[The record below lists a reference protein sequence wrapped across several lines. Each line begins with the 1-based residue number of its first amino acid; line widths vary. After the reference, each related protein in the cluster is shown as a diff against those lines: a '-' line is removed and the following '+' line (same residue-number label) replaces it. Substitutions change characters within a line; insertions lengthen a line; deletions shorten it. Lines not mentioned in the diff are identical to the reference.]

1 VTGVQTC
8 ALPIYHEIGLGG
20 RAGRREPVPDQ
31 GGDDLVGVDG
41 VLGTAEGL
49 DPEALLV
56 ARSAEV
62 RRSHDRPR
70 VPLAMSTP
78 SVWCPACGAE
88 YTVGS
93 RYCNECRVEL
103 VVEPP
108 AFVDGGSALDDDDG
122 DEAGDA
128 TDLVEL
134 GEFPRLHAQ
143 ILRRRLETAG
153 LSVMVEWSGPG
164 GSALGTILVPDSQA
178 EFAEAVINE
187 IEVDDEVP
195 DSSPEAYIARIE
207 EHLGA
212 VGALLDELRT
222 RLEQAEPEP

>member
-1 VTGVQTC
+1 
-8 ALPIYHEIGLGG
+8 
-20 RAGRREPVPDQ
+20 
-31 GGDDLVGVDG
+31 
-41 VLGTAEGL
+41 
-49 DPEALLV
+49 
-56 ARSAEV
+56 
-62 RRSHDRPR
+62 
-70 VPLAMSTP
+70 MSTP

-88 YTVGS
+88 YTAGS
-93 RYCNECRVEL
+93 RYCNDCRVEL

-108 AFVDGGSALDDDDG
+108 TADGGSST
-122 DEAGDA
+122 EGDA

-134 GEFPRLHAQ
+134 GAFPRLHAQ

-164 GSALGTILVPDSQA
+164 GSAMGTILVPDAQA

-207 EHLGA
+207 EHLSA

-222 RLEQAEPEP
+222 RLEQPDGEGG

>member
-1 VTGVQTC
+1 M
-8 ALPIYHEIGLGG
+8 
-20 RAGRREPVPDQ
+20 
-31 GGDDLVGVDG
+31 
-41 VLGTAEGL
+41 
-49 DPEALLV
+49 
-56 ARSAEV
+56 
-62 RRSHDRPR
+62 
-70 VPLAMSTP
+70 MSETP
-78 SVWCPACGAE
+78 TVWCPACGAE
-88 YTVGS
+88 YTIGS

-108 AFVDGGSALDDDDG
+108 SAIGAAPDLDDDDD

-134 GEFPRLHAQ
+134 GEYPRLHAQ

-164 GSALGTILVPDSQA
+164 GSALGTILVPDAQA

-187 IEVDDEVP
+187 IDVDDEVP

-207 EHLGA
+207 EHLGV
-212 VGALLDELRT
+212 VGALLEELRT
-222 RLEQAEPEP
+222 RLDQTQADG

>member
-1 VTGVQTC
+1 
-8 ALPIYHEIGLGG
+8 
-20 RAGRREPVPDQ
+20 
-31 GGDDLVGVDG
+31 
-41 VLGTAEGL
+41 
-49 DPEALLV
+49 
-56 ARSAEV
+56 
-62 RRSHDRPR
+62 
-70 VPLAMSTP
+70 MSTP

-88 YTVGS
+88 YTAGS

-108 AFVDGGSALDDDDG
+108 AADG
-122 DEAGDA
+122 DNGDEGDA

-164 GSALGTILVPDSQA
+164 GSALGTILVPDAQA

-195 DSSPEAYIARIE
+195 DSSPDAYIARIE
-207 EHLGA
+207 EHLSA

-222 RLEQAEPEP
+222 RLEQSGSEG

>member
-1 VTGVQTC
+1 
-8 ALPIYHEIGLGG
+8 
-20 RAGRREPVPDQ
+20 
-31 GGDDLVGVDG
+31 
-41 VLGTAEGL
+41 
-49 DPEALLV
+49 
-56 ARSAEV
+56 
-62 RRSHDRPR
+62 
-70 VPLAMSTP
+70 MSTP

-88 YTVGS
+88 YTAGS

-108 AFVDGGSALDDDDG
+108 AADG
-122 DEAGDA
+122 DNGDEGDA

-153 LSVMVEWSGPG
+153 LSVMVEWTGPG
-164 GSALGTILVPDSQA
+164 GAALGTILVPDSQA

-195 DSSPEAYIARIE
+195 DSSPDAYIARIE
-207 EHLGA
+207 EHLSA

-222 RLEQAEPEP
+222 RLDQPGGES

>member
-1 VTGVQTC
+1 
-8 ALPIYHEIGLGG
+8 
-20 RAGRREPVPDQ
+20 
-31 GGDDLVGVDG
+31 
-41 VLGTAEGL
+41 
-49 DPEALLV
+49 
-56 ARSAEV
+56 
-62 RRSHDRPR
+62 
-70 VPLAMSTP
+70 MSTP

-88 YTVGS
+88 YTAGS

-108 AFVDGGSALDDDDG
+108 AANDDNG
-122 DEAGDA
+122 DEGDA

-207 EHLGA
+207 EHLSA

-222 RLEQAEPEP
+222 RLDRPDGES

>member
-1 VTGVQTC
+1 MSQ
-8 ALPIYHEIGLGG
+8 A
-20 RAGRREPVPDQ
+20 PV
-31 GGDDLVGVDG
+31 
-41 VLGTAEGL
+41 
-49 DPEALLV
+49 
-56 ARSAEV
+56 
-62 RRSHDRPR
+62 
-70 VPLAMSTP
+70 
-78 SVWCPACGAE
+78 VWCPACGAE

-103 VVEPP
+103 VHEVPP
-108 AFVDGGSALDDDDG
+108 RSRDGGSAAVG
-122 DEAGDA
+122 DNAEDVDA

-164 GSALGTILVPDSQA
+164 SSALGTILVPDAQA

-195 DSSPEAYIARIE
+195 DSSAEAYIARIE
-207 EHLGA
+207 EHLSA

-222 RLEQAEPEP
+222 KLDQTGLD

>member
-1 VTGVQTC
+1 
-8 ALPIYHEIGLGG
+8 
-20 RAGRREPVPDQ
+20 
-31 GGDDLVGVDG
+31 
-41 VLGTAEGL
+41 
-49 DPEALLV
+49 
-56 ARSAEV
+56 
-62 RRSHDRPR
+62 
-70 VPLAMSTP
+70 MSTP

-88 YTVGS
+88 YTAGS

-108 AFVDGGSALDDDDG
+108 AGIGDDG

-134 GEFPRLHAQ
+134 GEFPRLSAQ

-164 GSALGTILVPDSQA
+164 GSALGTILVPASQA

-222 RLEQAEPEP
+222 RLDQSEAGG

>member
-1 VTGVQTC
+1 
-8 ALPIYHEIGLGG
+8 
-20 RAGRREPVPDQ
+20 
-31 GGDDLVGVDG
+31 
-41 VLGTAEGL
+41 
-49 DPEALLV
+49 
-56 ARSAEV
+56 
-62 RRSHDRPR
+62 
-70 VPLAMSTP
+70 MSTP

-108 AFVDGGSALDDDDG
+108 SGVDGDSDLADDD
-122 DEAGDA
+122 EAVDA

-222 RLEQAEPEP
+222 RLMQAEPEP

>member
-1 VTGVQTC
+1 
-8 ALPIYHEIGLGG
+8 
-20 RAGRREPVPDQ
+20 
-31 GGDDLVGVDG
+31 
-41 VLGTAEGL
+41 
-49 DPEALLV
+49 
-56 ARSAEV
+56 
-62 RRSHDRPR
+62 
-70 VPLAMSTP
+70 MSTP

-88 YTVGS
+88 YTAGS

-108 AFVDGGSALDDDDG
+108 TGNGEND
-122 DEAGDA
+122 DEAVDA

-222 RLEQAEPEP
+222 RLDQPEAND

>member
-1 VTGVQTC
+1 
-8 ALPIYHEIGLGG
+8 
-20 RAGRREPVPDQ
+20 
-31 GGDDLVGVDG
+31 
-41 VLGTAEGL
+41 
-49 DPEALLV
+49 
-56 ARSAEV
+56 
-62 RRSHDRPR
+62 
-70 VPLAMSTP
+70 MSTP

-88 YTVGS
+88 YTAGS

-108 AFVDGGSALDDDDG
+108 TANGEDG
-122 DEAGDA
+122 DDAGDA

-164 GSALGTILVPDSQA
+164 GSALGTILVPDAQA

-195 DSSPEAYIARIE
+195 DRSPEAYIARIE

-222 RLEQAEPEP
+222 RLDQADPEP

>member
-1 VTGVQTC
+1 
-8 ALPIYHEIGLGG
+8 
-20 RAGRREPVPDQ
+20 
-31 GGDDLVGVDG
+31 
-41 VLGTAEGL
+41 
-49 DPEALLV
+49 
-56 ARSAEV
+56 
-62 RRSHDRPR
+62 
-70 VPLAMSTP
+70 MSTP

-88 YTVGS
+88 YTAGS

-108 AFVDGGSALDDDDG
+108 SGNGDNDD
-122 DEAGDA
+122 ELGDA

-164 GSALGTILVPDSQA
+164 GSALGTILVPDAQA

-207 EHLGA
+207 EHLSA

-222 RLEQAEPEP
+222 RLDQPDGGG

>member
-1 VTGVQTC
+1 
-8 ALPIYHEIGLGG
+8 
-20 RAGRREPVPDQ
+20 
-31 GGDDLVGVDG
+31 
-41 VLGTAEGL
+41 
-49 DPEALLV
+49 
-56 ARSAEV
+56 
-62 RRSHDRPR
+62 
-70 VPLAMSTP
+70 MSQAP
-78 SVWCPACGAE
+78 AVWCPACGAE
-88 YTVGS
+88 YTIGS
-93 RYCNECRVEL
+93 RYCSECRVEL

-108 AFVDGGSALDDDDG
+108 GGAGGGPDGDHDDD
-122 DEAGDA
+122 ADA

-134 GEFPRLHAQ
+134 GEFPRLNAQ

-164 GSALGTILVPDSQA
+164 GSSVGTILVPDSQA

-207 EHLGA
+207 EHLGV

-222 RLEQAEPEP
+222 RLEENPAGDDEA

>member
-1 VTGVQTC
+1 
-8 ALPIYHEIGLGG
+8 
-20 RAGRREPVPDQ
+20 
-31 GGDDLVGVDG
+31 
-41 VLGTAEGL
+41 
-49 DPEALLV
+49 
-56 ARSAEV
+56 
-62 RRSHDRPR
+62 
-70 VPLAMSTP
+70 MSTP
-78 SVWCPACGAE
+78 TVWCPACGAE
-88 YTVGS
+88 YTAGS

-108 AFVDGGSALDDDDG
+108 FRPDRDPEATDNDD
-122 DEAGDA
+122 EVVDA

-134 GEFPRLHAQ
+134 GEFNRLQAQ

-187 IEVDDEVP
+187 LDVDDEVP

-207 EHLGA
+207 EHLEV

-222 RLEQAEPEP
+222 RLDQPDPEG

>member
-1 VTGVQTC
+1 
-8 ALPIYHEIGLGG
+8 
-20 RAGRREPVPDQ
+20 
-31 GGDDLVGVDG
+31 
-41 VLGTAEGL
+41 
-49 DPEALLV
+49 
-56 ARSAEV
+56 
-62 RRSHDRPR
+62 
-70 VPLAMSTP
+70 MSTP

-88 YTVGS
+88 YTAGS

-108 AFVDGGSALDDDDG
+108 SGNGDNDD
-122 DEAGDA
+122 ELGDA

-134 GEFPRLHAQ
+134 GEYPRLHAQ

-164 GSALGTILVPDSQA
+164 GSALGTILVPDAQA

-207 EHLGA
+207 EHLSA

-222 RLEQAEPEP
+222 RLDQPDGDG

>member
-1 VTGVQTC
+1 
-8 ALPIYHEIGLGG
+8 
-20 RAGRREPVPDQ
+20 
-31 GGDDLVGVDG
+31 
-41 VLGTAEGL
+41 
-49 DPEALLV
+49 
-56 ARSAEV
+56 
-62 RRSHDRPR
+62 
-70 VPLAMSTP
+70 MSQAP
-78 SVWCPACGAE
+78 AVWCPACGAE
-88 YTVGS
+88 YTIGS
-93 RYCNECRVEL
+93 RYCNDCRVEL
-103 VVEPP
+103 VVEAP
-108 AFVDGGSALDDDDG
+108 AGAGNGESDADDG
-122 DEAGDA
+122 DEGADA

-187 IEVDDEVP
+187 IDVDDEVP

-207 EHLGA
+207 EHLGV

-222 RLEQAEPEP
+222 RLEQTEAEPE

>member
-1 VTGVQTC
+1 
-8 ALPIYHEIGLGG
+8 
-20 RAGRREPVPDQ
+20 
-31 GGDDLVGVDG
+31 
-41 VLGTAEGL
+41 
-49 DPEALLV
+49 
-56 ARSAEV
+56 
-62 RRSHDRPR
+62 
-70 VPLAMSTP
+70 MSTP
-78 SVWCPACGAE
+78 SVWCPAGGAE
-88 YTVGS
+88 YTAGS

-108 AFVDGGSALDDDDG
+108 AGNGENA

-222 RLEQAEPEP
+222 RLDQPEAND

>member
-1 VTGVQTC
+1 M
-8 ALPIYHEIGLGG
+8 
-20 RAGRREPVPDQ
+20 
-31 GGDDLVGVDG
+31 
-41 VLGTAEGL
+41 
-49 DPEALLV
+49 
-56 ARSAEV
+56 S
-62 RRSHDRPR
+62 
-70 VPLAMSTP
+70 STP

-93 RYCNECRVEL
+93 RYCNDCRVEL

-108 AFVDGGSALDDDDG
+108 PSSPGGSGMTDDG
-122 DEAGDA
+122 EDPGDA

-153 LSVMVEWSGPG
+153 LSVMVEWTGPG

-195 DSSPEAYIARIE
+195 DSSPEAYISRIE
-207 EHLGA
+207 EHLSV

-222 RLEQAEPEP
+222 RLDQSGGNDEA

>member
-1 VTGVQTC
+1 MS
-8 ALPIYHEIGLGG
+8 
-20 RAGRREPVPDQ
+20 
-31 GGDDLVGVDG
+31 
-41 VLGTAEGL
+41 
-49 DPEALLV
+49 
-56 ARSAEV
+56 SA
-62 RRSHDRPR
+62 
-70 VPLAMSTP
+70 P

-93 RYCNECRVEL
+93 RYCNDCRVEL

-108 AFVDGGSALDDDDG
+108 AGAAAQDG
-122 DEAGDA
+122 EEVPDA

-195 DSSPEAYIARIE
+195 DSSPEAYITRIE
-207 EHLGA
+207 EHLSV

-222 RLEQAEPEP
+222 RLDQTPDDGEG

>member
-1 VTGVQTC
+1 
-8 ALPIYHEIGLGG
+8 
-20 RAGRREPVPDQ
+20 
-31 GGDDLVGVDG
+31 
-41 VLGTAEGL
+41 
-49 DPEALLV
+49 
-56 ARSAEV
+56 
-62 RRSHDRPR
+62 
-70 VPLAMSTP
+70 MSTP

-88 YTVGS
+88 YTAGS

-108 AFVDGGSALDDDDG
+108 ASGDGELADD
-122 DEAGDA
+122 GDA

-134 GEFPRLHAQ
+134 GEFPRLSAQ

-187 IEVDDEVP
+187 IDVDDEVP

-207 EHLGA
+207 EHLSV

-222 RLEQAEPEP
+222 RLDQSETNG

>member
-1 VTGVQTC
+1 
-8 ALPIYHEIGLGG
+8 
-20 RAGRREPVPDQ
+20 
-31 GGDDLVGVDG
+31 
-41 VLGTAEGL
+41 
-49 DPEALLV
+49 
-56 ARSAEV
+56 
-62 RRSHDRPR
+62 
-70 VPLAMSTP
+70 MSTP

-88 YTVGS
+88 YTAGS

-108 AFVDGGSALDDDDG
+108 ASDDGEPDDD
-122 DEAGDA
+122 GDA

-187 IEVDDEVP
+187 IDVDDEVP
-195 DSSPEAYIARIE
+195 DSSPDAYLARIE
-207 EHLGA
+207 EHLGV

-222 RLEQAEPEP
+222 RLDQSEANS

>member
-1 VTGVQTC
+1 
-8 ALPIYHEIGLGG
+8 
-20 RAGRREPVPDQ
+20 
-31 GGDDLVGVDG
+31 
-41 VLGTAEGL
+41 
-49 DPEALLV
+49 
-56 ARSAEV
+56 
-62 RRSHDRPR
+62 
-70 VPLAMSTP
+70 MSTP

-88 YTVGS
+88 YTAGS

-108 AFVDGGSALDDDDG
+108 SGNGDND

-134 GEFPRLHAQ
+134 GEYPRLHAQ

-164 GSALGTILVPDSQA
+164 GSALGTILVPDAQA

-207 EHLGA
+207 EHLSA

-222 RLEQAEPEP
+222 RLDQPDGDG

>member
-1 VTGVQTC
+1 M
-8 ALPIYHEIGLGG
+8 
-20 RAGRREPVPDQ
+20 
-31 GGDDLVGVDG
+31 
-41 VLGTAEGL
+41 
-49 DPEALLV
+49 
-56 ARSAEV
+56 SA
-62 RRSHDRPR
+62 P
-70 VPLAMSTP
+70 A
-78 SVWCPACGAE
+78 VWCPACGAE
-88 YTVGS
+88 YTIGS

-108 AFVDGGSALDDDDG
+108 PGAALDGDDTDDG
-122 DEAGDA
+122 DDAADA

-153 LSVMVEWSGPG
+153 LSVMVEWTGPG

-195 DSSPEAYIARIE
+195 DSSPEAYITRIE

-222 RLEQAEPEP
+222 RLDQSDADS

>member
-1 VTGVQTC
+1 
-8 ALPIYHEIGLGG
+8 
-20 RAGRREPVPDQ
+20 
-31 GGDDLVGVDG
+31 
-41 VLGTAEGL
+41 
-49 DPEALLV
+49 
-56 ARSAEV
+56 
-62 RRSHDRPR
+62 
-70 VPLAMSTP
+70 MSTP
-78 SVWCPACGAE
+78 AVWCPACGAE
-88 YTVGS
+88 YTIGS
-93 RYCNECRVEL
+93 RYCNDCRVEL
-103 VVEPP
+103 VVEAPP
-108 AFVDGGSALDDDDG
+108 AVGDEDPELDG
-122 DEAGDA
+122 DEAADA

-187 IEVDDEVP
+187 IDVEDEVP

-207 EHLGA
+207 EHLSA

-222 RLEQAEPEP
+222 RLDDTGGER

>member
-1 VTGVQTC
+1 MS
-8 ALPIYHEIGLGG
+8 
-20 RAGRREPVPDQ
+20 
-31 GGDDLVGVDG
+31 
-41 VLGTAEGL
+41 
-49 DPEALLV
+49 
-56 ARSAEV
+56 SA
-62 RRSHDRPR
+62 
-70 VPLAMSTP
+70 P

-88 YTVGS
+88 YTAGS

-108 AFVDGGSALDDDDG
+108 ADDI
-122 DEAGDA
+122 GDA

-164 GSALGTILVPDSQA
+164 GSALGTILVPESSA

-222 RLEQAEPEP
+222 RIDQSEPNS